1 MKKVL
6 SIITILFSIVY
17 IVFAE
22 SPELKNMMPNSWQ
35 KLTRLSEKEEKI
47 FFQKDEVKTSI
58 KSIDDSF
65 FTKTK
70 VEDKYYQVF
79 METNC
84 GIEFYRFL
92 ISDTPLE
99 EGYTRE
105 YKNKT
110 LTEEECSKMQEE
122 KECIWQIVFVKNKK
136 NELHSILVRPY
147 AKYWVSQGEWEGYK
161 FNDLMIKPLNK
172 NEIGFYITE
181 ISVAFTADREKMKQ
195 NIVPINYHTCK
206 NQIDASNNI
215 DFSKYKIKENIVSAW
230 SKERISIQASHC
242 LFDSKCP
249 FKYSIQNAFDGNPAT
264 SYVENKEDDLMK
276 IVFRNISIRKNLQ
289 TKFAIINGYG
299 TNVLLYEN
307 NNRIR
312 NCGLNN
318 SDNNPFLI
326 ELKDNYLAYQINN
339 IKRSDD
345 AYTGLFEFIIN
356 DIFPGK
362 KYKDTCIAE
371 LNFFNSNEKTWI
383 FIWRFINK
391 F

>member
-47 FFQKDEVKTSI
+47 FFQKSEVRTAI

-70 VEDKYYQVF
+70 VEDKYYKVF

-84 GIEFYRFL
+84 GIQFFRFL
-92 ISDTPLE
+92 ISDSPLE
-99 EGYTRE
+99 EGNNRE
-105 YKNKT
+105 YQNKT
-110 LTEEECSKMQEE
+110 LTKEECLKMQGE

-172 NEIGFYITE
+172 NEIGFFITE
-181 ISVAFTADREKMKQ
+181 ISVAFTSDREKMKQ

-206 NQIDASNNI
+206 NQIDASNRTY
-215 DFSKYKIKENIVSAW
+215 FSKYKVKENIENAW
-230 SKERISIQASHC
+230 SKDGVSIQSSHC

-249 FKYSIQNAFDGNPAT
+249 LKYSIQNAFDGNPAT
-264 SYVENKEDDLMK
+264 SYVENTEDDLMK

-383 FIWRFINK
+383 FGDIDE
-391 F
+391 